1 MAAIYMDGQFRP
13 VTAEQSVNIVFEAK
27 QERVNPFIT
36 RHLLTYHNRGEACDL
51 IPVFEQFMPGKAEHY
66 MIPCVN
72 YNGNAWGDGQEPKGI
87 VILSVLPGR

>member
-36 RHLLTYHNRGEACDL
+36 RHLPT
-51 IPVFEQFMPGKAEHY
+51 
-66 MIPCVN
+66 
-72 YNGNAWGDGQEPKGI
+72 
-87 VILSVLPGR
+87 